1 MQELLPYIL
10 IIVGIIFIIVSFF
23 LPDKEKEEEKE
34 LRENLTPTDRANLI
48 AQGKK
53 EIDGIFNDRA
63 EDTIEK
69 VEEQLSRLSNEKII
83 SVSEYSDQVLEKI
96 NQNHQE
102 VVFLYNMLN
111 EKEEEM
117 KKMMAKMKPIT
128 KEDTLGEKQAARLAK
143 QAAAFTETQIER
155 KEEKGLKKLK
165 ELKTVE
171 TMSAATENVQED
183 AKDADIEMLREL
195 IYDNPQEEKEKK
207 PISAFD
213 RKMRKNSGVTTN
225 TGENSISK
233 QVIEMYQ
240 DGMSILEISKALH
253 RGQGE
258 VQLIIELYAKK

>member
-10 IIVGIIFIIVSFF
+10 IIVGIIFIISSFF
-23 LPDKEKEEEKE
+23 LPNKEKEEEKE

-117 KKMMAKMKPIT
+117 KKMMAKMKPST
-128 KEDTLGEKQAARLAK
+128 KEDTLGEKQAVRLAK
-143 QAAAFTETQIER
+143 QAATFAET
-155 KEEKGLKKLK
+155 KVEEK
-165 ELKTVE
+165 ELKIVE
-171 TMSAATENVQED
+171 TMSAAAENVQED
-183 AKDADIEMLREL
+183 ADNEMLREL
-195 IYDNPQEEKEKK
+195 IYDKPQEEKEKK

-213 RKMRKNSGVTTN
+213 RKMKKNSDAATN
-225 TGENSISK
+225 TSEKSISK

-240 DGMSILEISKALH
+240 DGISILEISKALH

>member
-1 MQELLPYIL
+1 MQELFPYIL
-10 IIVGIIFIIVSFF
+10 IIVGIIFIISSFF
-23 LPDKEKEEEKE
+23 LPNKEKEEEKE

-117 KKMMAKMKPIT
+117 KKMMAKMKPSI

-143 QAAAFTETQIER
+143 QAATFAET
-155 KEEKGLKKLK
+155 KVEEK
-165 ELKTVE
+165 ELKIAE
-171 TMSAATENVQED
+171 TMSAAAENVQE
-183 AKDADIEMLREL
+183 DADIEMLREL
-195 IYDNPQEEKEKK
+195 IYDKPQEEKEKK

-213 RKMRKNSGVTTN
+213 RKMKKNSGAATN
-225 TGENSISK
+225 TSEKSISK